1 MSEIKTTLK
10 RLKTGKSPGYDAIPA
25 EMLKFSSPHIIAA
38 LHKLYNHVMEKGEYP
53 EIWNI
58 NAITPVHKKDDSLN
72 PNNYRGISTNSAI
85 GKIFSMILNDRIN
98 QYLHDNDI
106 IHKNQAGFRKKHR
119 TTDYILTLHTM
130 VKKYQSM
137 NKPLYCSF
145 IDLKKCFD
153 TVWRSGLLY
162 KLQANCLNGRLYN
175 IIKSMYNNIKFYVKL
190 DDKMTPAFQT
200 DNGVKQGCPLSPTL
214 FSLFINDLVELLDS
228 TAIDQPV
235 LDGLTISS
243 LLFADDIVITST
255 SKEGLQS
262 SINHLHDY
270 TNK

>member
-1 MSEIKTTLK
+1 
-10 RLKTGKSPGYDAIPA
+10 
-25 EMLKFSSPHIIAA
+25 
-38 LHKLYNHVMEKGEYP
+38 
-53 EIWNI
+53 
-58 NAITPVHKKDDSLN
+58 
-72 PNNYRGISTNSAI
+72 
-85 GKIFSMILNDRIN
+85 MILNDRIN

-119 TTDYILTLHTM
+119 TDHILTLHTM
-130 VKKYQSM
+130 VKKYHSM

-162 KLQANCLNGRLYN
+162 KLQANCINGRLYN
-175 IIKSMYNNIKFYVKL
+175 IIKSMYNNIKFYVEL

-270 TNK
+270 TNKLGLKVNTDKSKVIFFTKYGHRSDNIALKYGDTILEKNNQFTYLGITFNTNGSLHKTMQRLTDKARKTKYSIGNIYSEKITILS